1 MPTAAPAQRPFFLPT
16 SEPGRTGQRFCIHH
30 PHAGATPLG
39 QVVYVHPWAE
49 EMNKARRMA
58 ALQSRALAA
67 AGFEVLQIDL
77 HGCGDS
83 SGDFGD
89 ATWDAW
95 VADVVRATDWLRAQQ
110 TAQRASPSP
119 PLWLWGLRAGA
130 LLATA
135 AAERIQTPC
144 RFLFW
149 QPSASGKT
157 VLQQFLRLKAA
168 ASMQPVDGTDQTK
181 DPAKSALSV
190 LREDLNA
197 GRAVEVAGYRV
208 AADLALGLEAANLNL
223 PQPNTT
229 ALWLETSTRE
239 DAELLPASATKVQAW
254 HATGHSVHSQVV
266 QGPAFWQTQEIEDAP
281 ALISATVLLM
291 QAHSPG
297 ATA

>member
-1 MPTAAPAQRPFFLPT
+1 MPTSAPALRPFFLPT
-16 SEPGRTGQRFCIHH
+16 ADSTGPGQRFCIHH
-30 PHAGATPLG
+30 PSALTPPLG

-77 HGCGDS
+77 LGCGDS

-95 VADVVRATDWLRAQQ
+95 VADLVRAAKYLQ
-110 TAQRASPSP
+110 AQRDAGTDSP

-135 AAERIQTPC
+135 AATEIQTPC
-144 RFLFW
+144 HFVFW
-149 QPSASGKT
+149 QPSALGKT

-168 ASMQPVDGTDQTK
+168 ADMQQPDTK
-181 DPAKSALSV
+181 NPAKTAMAQ

-197 GRAVEVAGYRV
+197 GRAVDVAGYRV
-208 AADLALGLEAANLNL
+208 AANLALGLERASLSLPAAKR
-223 PQPNTT
+223 TV
-229 ALWLETSTRE
+229 LWLETSTRE
-239 DAELLPASATKVQAW
+239 GAELLPASATKVQAW
-254 HATGHSVHSQVV
+254 RDAGHSVHSQVV
-266 QGPAFWQTQEIEDAP
+266 TGPAFWQTQEIEDAP
-281 ALISATVLLM
+281 ALIHATVALM
-291 QAHSPG
+291 QAHSHNARP
-297 ATA
+297 